1 MTTTAPMKRGFMPP
15 AAEGSTIVTSV
26 TLSERDAAAVAAE
39 TRAKRRRALEAPV
52 LGVAG
57 VLLVTLLVELIPRL
71 GIVDARFLP
80 PASKIF
86 AELFRV
92 LGQSTF
98 WGALGDT
105 LMTWFIG
112 LAVAMVLGVS
122 LGMLIGSVEVLK
134 EFTASTIEF
143 LRPIPSVALIPLV
156 VLLLGTQRP
165 ATLVLVIYAAFWQV
179 LVQVLYGVADVD
191 PVARDTARS
200 YRFKFISEGYWV
212 VWPTALPYVVTG
224 FRLAATVALIL
235 TLTGELIIGTP
246 GLGQLIA
253 IAQSGGAVPRMY
265 ALIVTAG
272 ILGVLVNVLARFVEA
287 KALFWHPSVRKEAAS

>member
-1 MTTTAPMKRGFMPP
+1 MSSM
-15 AAEGSTIVTSV
+15 S
-26 TLSERDAAAVAAE
+26 LSERDAAAVAAE
-39 TRAKRRRALEAPV
+39 SRARRRRALEAPV

-57 VLLVTLLVELIPRL
+57 VLLVTLLVELVPRL
-71 GIVDARFLP
+71 GLVDARFLP
-80 PASKIF
+80 PASTIF
-86 AELFRV
+86 GALFGV
-92 LGQSTF
+92 LQDPSF
-98 WGALGDT
+98 WGALGNT
-105 LMTWFIG
+105 LITWFIG
-112 LAVAMVLGVS
+112 LAVAMVLGVG
-122 LGMLIGSVEVLK
+122 LGMFIGSFPAVR

-165 ATLVLVIYAAFWQV
+165 STLVLVIYAAFWQV

-200 YRFKFISEGYWV
+200 YHFRFFSEGYWV

-246 GLGQLIA
+246 GLGQQIA
-253 IAQSGGAVPRMY
+253 VAQSSGAVPLMY
-265 ALIVTAG
+265 ALIVVAG
-272 ILGVLVNVLARFVEA
+272 ILGVLVNVFARFVEA
-287 KALFWHPSVRKEAAS
+287 KTLFWHPSIRKEGVS